1 MSQPATVPASAAD
14 STPDGTSADRPATG
28 ATSGLRV
35 GAGDRNLSIA
45 VIGGS
50 LVGPAAELFLRRA
63 GFTDVT
69 TYEATPRAHSQSGGV
84 MGLRL
89 PTVALLE
96 SIGLHRDRIV
106 ALPDNAVN
114 AYAMDGGH
122 VTARGTSM
130 FPGQVTSWDALYA
143 ALAQR
148 VEVVHGHRLARLC
161 PTDGR
166 YGLRFANGY
175 QREADVVLFADGRK
189 SAGRMFLDPARRLTY
204 NGYVVWRGLVDT
216 PTPKPHGFNR
226 YFDIAGGRLF
236 SLTGPLNGTG
246 KSYWE
251 FSHNL
256 PEADYTRLAGG
267 RGPTD
272 HAYILPQQ
280 IGPAARSVIAAA
292 ADGMPPMFQ
301 ELLADATVSGI
312 PVNDAPMPQRALW
325 TSATSGA
332 AGNTA
337 RGRVGGVAA
346 LLGDALLPVRLQVG
360 AGLNSGLHH
369 AASFAHS
376 LAASSAAGSLDALY
390 DWETATLDRFAPWI
404 ELGRSRAHR
413 NNLGWYEP
421 VRPGFTAVPASDQW
435 SEPTWVLA

>member
-1 MSQPATVPASAAD
+1 MSQPQPPRPSAPDTPPTPPARRATD
-14 STPDGTSADRPATG
+14 TPRI
-28 ATSGLRV
+28 
-35 GAGDRNLSIA
+35 AGGRHLSIA

-50 LVGPAAELFLRRA
+50 LVGPAAELFLRRE
-63 GFTDVT
+63 GFRDVT
-69 TYEATPRAHSQSGGV
+69 TYEAMPRPHSQSGGV
-84 MGLRL
+84 MGLRR

-96 SIGLHRDRIV
+96 SIGLDRDRIV
-106 ALPDNAVN
+106 ALTDSAVN
-114 AYAMDGGH
+114 AYSIDDGRIS
-122 VTARGTSM
+122 ARGTSM

-143 ALAQR
+143 VLSDR
-148 VEVVHGHRLARLC
+148 VDVVHGHRLTHLD
-161 PTDGR
+161 TGDGS

-189 SAGRMFLDPARRLTY
+189 SAGRVLLDPDRRLTY

-216 PTPKPHGFNR
+216 PTPEPHGFNR

-236 SLTGPLNGTG
+236 SLTGRLVGTRR
-246 KSYWE
+246 SYWE

-256 PEADYTRLAGG
+256 PEADYTRIAGG

-280 IGPAARSVIAAA
+280 VGPAARAVIADAA
-292 ADGMPPMFQ
+292 HGIPDRFGDLMAGG
-301 ELLADATVSGI
+301 TVSGI

-325 TSATSGA
+325 TSA
-332 AGNTA
+332 AG
-337 RGRVGGVAA
+337 GPGGGIAA

-376 LAASSAAGSLDALY
+376 LAAGSAARSIDALY
-390 DWETATLDRFAPWI
+390 KWEAAILDRFAPWI

-413 NNLGWYEP
+413 NNLGWYLP
-421 VRPGFTAVPASDQW
+421 VRPGFTAIPSSDQW
-435 SEPTWVLA
+435 SEPIWVTA

>member
-1 MSQPATVPASAAD
+1 MSQPTPVPASASEA
-14 STPDGTSADRPATG
+14 TPDNPSAHLAATRATG
-28 ATSGLRV
+28 GPRV
-35 GAGDRNLSIA
+35 AAGDRNLSIA

-69 TYEATPRAHSQSGGV
+69 TYEAMPRAHSQSGGV

-96 SIGLHRDRIV
+96 SIGLDRDRIV

-114 AYAMDGGH
+114 AYAVDAGH
-122 VTARGTSM
+122 VSDRGTSM

-143 ALAQR
+143 ALSQR
-148 VEVVHGHRLARLC
+148 VDVVHGHQLARLC
-161 PTDGR
+161 TTDGR
-166 YGLRFANGY
+166 YGLGFANGS

-189 SAGRMFLDPARRLTY
+189 SAGRVFLDPCRRLTY
-204 NGYVVWRGLVDT
+204 NGYIVWRGVVDT
-216 PTPKPHGFNR
+216 PTPEPQGFNR

-236 SLTGPLNGTG
+236 SLTGRLNGTG
-246 KSYWE
+246 QSYWE

-256 PEADYTRLAGG
+256 PEADYTRIAGG

-280 IGPAARSVIAAA
+280 VGPAARSIIAAA
-292 ADGMPPMFQ
+292 ADGMPEMF
-301 ELLADATVSGI
+301 LDLMANSSVSGI
-312 PVNDAPMPQRALW
+312 PVNDAPMPQQALW
-325 TSATSGA
+325 TSVAGGA
-332 AGNTA
+332 VPG
-337 RGRVGGVAA
+337 GVGGVAA

-369 AASFAHS
+369 AASFARS
-376 LAASSAAGSLDALY
+376 LATGSMDALY
-390 DWETATLDRFAPWI
+390 DWEASTLDRFAPWI

-413 NNLGWYEP
+413 NNLGWYIP
-421 VRPGFTAVPASDQW
+421 VRPGFTAAPASDQW
-435 SEPTWVLA
+435 SEPTWVMA